1 MKKFRLSF
9 LLLSLLL
16 IAVGAR
22 ADEITVNDGEATNAY
37 VPIYGFY
44 ADSYTRS
51 QFIIPAENLSKMAN
65 NYVTKMSFYANAD
78 ASWGNATFKVSLSEV
93 KEETFD
99 AEAVAPFDSGTQVYE
114 GTLSVVDGVME
125 VEFDEPFQYKGGNLL
140 VDFSETATG
149 GYKTV
154 TWLGVEATAAAI
166 NGYSYSGVEA
176 ISSYTLRNFLPKT
189 TFEYAATVNSCKKPS
204 DVTVSDITTNSAVVS
219 WTSDG
224 DAWQVNVTDQTTGD
238 ESVFGISG
246 TPSFTYSNA
255 AAAHT
260 YTVKVRTICDN
271 TNRSD
276 WSKEITFATDCE
288 DEEKCEISYELKAG
302 YSGQYGWYGASMQVV
317 DKETG
322 KVLDTW
328 TLATGQAS
336 KAGILPVCPGREL
349 DFVWTSSGFDSELC
363 EFYVYDVSGEVIVK
377 HEFGNNLSSGVLKT
391 YLVDCTV
398 ETDCLTPVDF
408 AASDVTAHT
417 ATLSWTE
424 KGTSTSWKIMYMAD
438 TDTEVSLADA
448 NENPFTLTGLEPE
461 TTYYALVYPTCN
473 ENKKSDVISF
483 TTPPAC
489 AMPEDVTAEP
499 VSTTATISW
508 TGYSDSYN
516 VKYREVI
523 GFKESFEDGLGEW
536 TTIRNGQGNSNT
548 DWQIVKASNYVMNQ
562 VPLQAHTGDYVMMTR
577 SYYSPYSY
585 SVDNWLISPQVTLD
599 GTLSFWVMDD
609 GSYHEGYEVCVSTTD
624 KEITSFTKIAEPGNA
639 SNEWTEVTVDLSSF
653 KGQKGYIALH
663 HQDYDKDFL
672 FVDDIKI
679 SLPDVPEPEWI
690 TVTTDEESVEITGL
704 TPETT
709 YEYQIEGVCEE
720 ANSKIVNGTFTTA
733 KACPVPFDIAVKPDL
748 NSVTVT
754 WKGESESYNLR
765 YRKPSSQEKFFF
777 ENFESTT
784 IPEGWTTIDNDG
796 DGYNWNVW
804 NPTGS
809 GNDTTDSNDN
819 PTVLDNICLTS
830 ASYVSTGAL
839 TPDNWLVTPK
849 LDLKGTLSV
858 WLRGQDPAYAAE
870 HFAIYLSTEGNK
882 VENFLDEK
890 SGIVLVDETVA
901 TDIYTEYT
909 ADLSK
914 YAGQKGYIAIRHF
927 NVTDMFRLNVD
938 NFALLG
944 DEIPGTDWITL
955 TTDEPTAELTGL
967 EQGTDYEL
975 QIQGVCDNQP
985 TEWSNTVAF
994 TTAIPL
1000 ELLDDDLNQPE
1011 GAKNTDLLAANFG
1024 KVANVTLKDR
1034 VFYKDGNWNTLCL
1047 PFNLTEEQIAESPL
1061 AGAIIK
1067 GIFNADVTG
1076 THVDMVF
1083 TDATEITPDWVYI
1096 FKWDELGENIVN
1108 PEFKA
1113 VTIDYPYADGPML
1126 YTDNYHFFVLGNYST
1141 VVADPSVDDI
1151 YAYYLG
1157 ADNKLRYSTNPV
1169 NLHTFRI
1176 YFNFR
1181 ADDPSAVE
1189 FNLDFGDGQATGIVE
1204 MDGVRKTNAHEGTYN
1219 LQGMK
1224 VNETKQKG
1232 VYIQNGRKVVIK

>member
-16 IAVGAR
+16 VAVGAR
-22 ADEITVNDGEATNAY
+22 ADEVTVNEGTATNSNI
-37 VPIYGFY
+37 PIYGLYVDEFT
-44 ADSYTRS
+44 SS
-51 QFIIPAENLSKMAN
+51 QFIIPETELSDIAGAEISTMAFYCTSQTIDWGDAAFEV
-65 NYVTKMSFYANAD
+65 YVGVVQESAF
-78 ASWGNATFKVSLSEV
+78 ASTTPYDL
-93 KEETFD
+93 KEL
-99 AEAVAPFDSGTQVYE
+99 TQVYS
-114 GTLSVVDGVME
+114 GKLAIADSKMTVT
-125 VEFDEPFQYKGGNLL
+125 FDKPFAYRSGNLL
-140 VDFSETATG
+140 VAFSQTAKGTYKSSYWLGVAATG
-149 GYKTV
+149 G
-154 TWLGVEATAAAI
+154 AI
-166 NGYSYSGVEA
+166 SGYNSSGVESIA
-176 ISSYTLRNFLPKT
+176 NYAVRNFLPQI
-189 TFEYAATVNSCKKPS
+189 TFEYTGGPSCKKPT
-204 DVTVSDITTNSAVVS
+204 DVAVSDITTTSATVT
-219 WTSDG
+219 WTSGG
-224 DAWQVNVTDQTTGD
+224 DAWEVCLNGD
-238 ESVFGISG
+238 ENNLIEVKDNPTTSLDKLEMGSLNTI
-246 TPSFTYSNA
+246 
-255 AAAHT
+255 
-260 YTVKVRTICDN
+260 KVRTVCDKN
-271 TNRSD
+271 EKSA
-276 WSKEITFATDCE
+276 WSKEITFATEACE
-288 DEEKCEISYELKAG
+288 DEEKCEISYELNAG

-328 TLATGQAS
+328 TLAQGQAS
-336 KAGILPVCPGREL
+336 KTGILPVCPGREL
-349 DFVWTSSGFDSELC
+349 DFVWTSSGYDSELC

-377 HEFGNNLSSGVLKT
+377 NELGTDLSSGVLKT

-408 AASDVTAHT
+408 AASDITAHT
-417 ATLSWTE
+417 AKLSWTE
-424 KGTSTSWKIMYMAD
+424 KGTSTSWKIMYMAE

-523 GFKESFEDGLGEW
+523 GFNESFEDGLGEW

-548 DWQIVKASNYVMNQ
+548 DWQIVKASNYSMNQ

-577 SYYSPYSY
+577 SYYSPSSY
-585 SVDNWLISPQVTLD
+585 NVDNWLISPQVTLD

-639 SNEWTEVTVDLSSF
+639 SAEWTEVTVDLSSF

-690 TVTTDEESVEITGL
+690 TVTTDEESVELTGL
-704 TPETT
+704 TPETK
-709 YEYQIEGVCEE
+709 YEYQVEGVCEE

-765 YRKPSSQEKFFF
+765 YRQPASQEVFFF

-809 GNDTTDSNDN
+809 GGSTTDSEGN
-819 PTVLDNICLTS
+819 PTVLDKICLTS
-830 ASYVSTGAL
+830 ASYVSAGAL
-839 TPDNWLVTPK
+839 TPDNWLVTPE
-849 LDLKGTLSV
+849 LDLQGTLSV
-858 WLRGQDPAYAAE
+858 WLRGQDPSWAAE
-870 HFAIYLSTEGNK
+870 HFAIYLSTVGNS
-882 VENFLDEK
+882 VDNFLDEK
-890 SGIVLVDETVA
+890 SGVVLVDETEA
-901 TDIYTEYT
+901 TGIYTEYT

-944 DEIPGTDWITL
+944 AEEPASDWITV
-955 TTDEPTAELTGL
+955 TADEATAELTGL

-975 QIQGVCDNQP
+975 EIRGVCDNQP

-1034 VFYKDGNWNTLCL
+1034 VFYKDGSWNTLCL

-1061 AGAIIK
+1061 AGATIK
-1067 GIFNADVTG
+1067 GIYNADVTG
-1076 THVDMVF
+1076 NHVDMSF
-1083 TDATEITPDWVYI
+1083 SQATAITPDWVYI
-1096 FKWDELGENIVN
+1096 FKWDEPGENIVN

-1181 ADDPSAVE
+1181 TDDPSAVE
-1189 FNLDFGDGQATGIVE
+1189 FNLDFDGENATGIVE

-1224 VNETKQKG
+1224 VNDTKQKG
-1232 VYIQNGRKVVIK
+1232 IYIQNGRKVVIK